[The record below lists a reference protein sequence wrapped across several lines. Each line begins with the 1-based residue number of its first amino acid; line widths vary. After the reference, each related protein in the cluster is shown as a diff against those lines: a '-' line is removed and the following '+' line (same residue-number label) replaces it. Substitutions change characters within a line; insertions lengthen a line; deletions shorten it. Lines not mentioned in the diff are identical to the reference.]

1 MFTGMTDASI
11 GVLAELTGYRIKSAE
26 LWHGC
31 IIKALL
37 QMLIAEPE
45 CGHAWLRMVD
55 PNHKD

>member
-26 LWHGC
+26 LGHVC

-37 QMLIAEPE
+37 QMLIAELE
-45 CGHAWLRMVD
+45 CGHALLRLVD
-55 PNHKD
+55 RNHKD

>member
-1 MFTGMTDASI
+1 MTDASI

-26 LWHGC
+26 LGHVC

-37 QMLIAEPE
+37 QMLIAEPAY
-45 CGHAWLRMVD
+45 GHAWLRRVD